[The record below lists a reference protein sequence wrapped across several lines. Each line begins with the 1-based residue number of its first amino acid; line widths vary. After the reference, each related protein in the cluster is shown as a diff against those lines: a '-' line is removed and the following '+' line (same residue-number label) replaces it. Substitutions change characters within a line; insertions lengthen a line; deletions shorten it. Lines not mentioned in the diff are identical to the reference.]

1 MRFIA
6 FGEKWR
12 SDNIQWESKLSRE
25 IWRKKF
31 LRYRSWSI
39 FVIELGDFWDKFG
52 WKSVRF
58 GQKIGRKSVVASKY
72 NQNIALLLTKSKF
85 LAFNINNC

>member
-25 IWRKKF
+25 IWRFEAK
-31 LRYRSWSI
+31 S
-39 FVIELGDFWDKFG
+39 LGDLRIFKGIRVEKCEVWAKDRVEKCDLRVVGWD
-52 WKSVRF
+52 
-58 GQKIGRKSVVASKY
+58 Y
-72 NQNIALLLTKSKF
+72 LL
-85 LAFNINNC
+85 